1 MFKKLHTPTAL
12 LATAMLLA
20 ACAEGATNFGGVSG
34 GSSLTTSAVAEP
46 TKTDPACTTLASQID
61 GLKKE
66 GVADKVAQASIKK
79 YTMKPADLV
88 KADQLNKANAEF
100 QAKCSLVNP
109 TITQAEAPAV
119 PPAAVAAVAP
129 AATAAVKKVV
139 PVTGIAP
146 AVAKAAAVAQ

>member
-34 GSSLTTSAVAEP
+34 GSSLTTSAIAEP
-46 TKTDPACTTLASQID
+46 PKTDPACTTLASQID

-100 QAKCSLVNP
+100 QAKCSLVKP
-109 TITQAEAPAV
+109 ITQAEAPAV

-139 PVTGIAP
+139 PAAGIAP